1 MQVFILLSDAT
12 YTVFG
17 LQQHADSS
25 RRPLGAKIVPRIGPL
40 TLLNVAAVR
49 PLQASSRLSS
59 KVA

>member
-1 MQVFILLSDAT
+1 MKEKMQVFILLSDAT

-49 PLQASSRLSS
+49 PLH
-59 KVA
+59 